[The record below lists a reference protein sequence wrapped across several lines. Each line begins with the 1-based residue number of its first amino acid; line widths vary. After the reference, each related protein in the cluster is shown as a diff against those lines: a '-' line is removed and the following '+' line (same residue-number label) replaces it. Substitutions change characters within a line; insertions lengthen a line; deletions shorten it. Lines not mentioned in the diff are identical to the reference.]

1 MIRIDKIKEGLFGR
15 VGFMQPDIAEYAIVS
30 EANMASASGLTFQDA
45 SAIVSIKN
53 IIDTQ
58 PTPNAT
64 STQINSLLTRIQS
77 NSILDVCNKALVG
90 KPDYIK
96 SVNPYP
102 FAKSFKNT
110 LGKNGKF
117 VAIKFTPTSLNMSI
131 KVSFG
136 EIAIDETETFNLY
149 VYNSNVSTPIE
160 TIEVESLAGQS
171 KVFDVNIQLAD
182 ETTYKGGSFYIGYFD
197 DDIIGEAYSR
207 DYERSSF
214 RIDTPYLNVTP
225 VHVAHVGTTIDISS
239 ESYQSETFGLNFGV
253 EIYNDYTDLILKNK
267 SIFDRAIQLQGVIRM
282 MDMIKNSTRSN
293 IEERLMKQMIDDAN
307 FALYGN
313 SDAKIKGIT
322 QMLSE
327 EIDHIRKMLFP
338 TYRISKGT
346 LST

>member
-1 MIRIDKIKEGLFGR
+1 MIRIDKIKTGLFGR

-64 STQINSLLTRIQS
+64 FKQINSLLTRIQS

-117 VAIKFTPTSLNMSI
+117 VAIKFTPTALNMAI

-136 EIAIDETETFNLY
+136 EIAINESETFNLY
-149 VYNSNVSTPIE
+149 VYNSNVSEPID
-160 TIEVESLAGQS
+160 TIEVASQSGESS
-171 KVFDVNIQLAD
+171 FFDVNIILTD

-197 DDIIGEAYSR
+197 DDITGQAYAR
-207 DYERSSF
+207 DHGKSSYKSN
-214 RIDTPYLNVTP
+214 TPYVNITP
-225 VHVAHVGTTIDISS
+225 VHVSHNGTNIDISS
-239 ESYQSETFGLNFGV
+239 ESCQSDTFGLNFGV
-253 EIYNDYTDLILKNK
+253 EIYNDYTDLVLKNK

-293 IEERLMKQMIDDAN
+293 TEERLMKQMIDDVN

-313 SDAKIKGIT
+313 NDAKIKGIT